1 MNAFFVYMRLHIVR
15 DVITEVSIE
24 HWTENPGIL
33 EDSNELVKR
42 TLVIVSERKG
52 PPHSHR
58 DHLR

>member
-1 MNAFFVYMRLHIVR
+1 MTAFFVYMRLHIVR

-24 HWTENPGIL
+24 HWTGNPGI
-33 EDSNELVKR
+33 LVKR